1 MAEPEAPTPVKQR
14 RARTPTRLQME
25 ATECGA
31 TALGIVLEYFGTFVP
46 LSTLREECGVSRDGS
61 KASNVMKAARVYG
74 LEARGF
80 RKEPDEVRGME
91 MPVIAHWNF
100 NHFLVVEGF
109 KGDKVFLNDPASG
122 PRTVTAEEFDHSFT
136 GVVLTLRP
144 TAEFKPK
151 GRRPW
156 LLPSLLK
163 RLKGSHGALAFV
175 ALAGFGLVLPGLV
188 VPVFSMVFV
197 DEILV
202 GGKHDWLK
210 SLLIGMALAGILR
223 AALTALQRTYLLKL
237 LMKLGVSMSSTFMW
251 HALRLP
257 VGFYFARSPG
267 DLAGRVHLNDDVAGL
282 LSGRLS
288 AVLLDLLLV
297 VFYAVFMAYLDP
309 ILTLIGFGTVA
320 LHLILL
326 QAAARARTDLS
337 RSVGQHAGKLVGVA
351 SGGLQMIETIKATGS
366 ENEFFGQWA
375 GHQAKLVGAQQALSR
390 REQVILVATTA
401 LSRTNS
407 LLVLSI
413 GALRIMNGHLSI
425 GTLVAF
431 QSLMASF
438 VQPVERLA
446 QAGAALQQLRG
457 NVERLD
463 DVLGHERD
471 GEVVDPVPP
480 PAPTQEAP
488 NAGTEGPESRM
499 PPSDLFRFPAAA
511 WRTATGV
518 SQRLTG
524 ELELS
529 GITFGYLPFSPPLVE
544 DLSLHIAPGQ
554 RIALVGGTGSGKST
568 IAKLVCGLYKPWS
581 GRILFDDALREDL
594 PRAALT
600 SSVAMVDQD
609 IALFEGTVR
618 ENLTMWDDTI
628 PEADVVQAAKD
639 ACIHEDVSRLQGGYD
654 ARVTEGGFNFSGG
667 QRQRLELARALV
679 RQPALIVLD
688 EATSALDTE
697 TERMVDENL
706 RRRGCSCLIV
716 AHRLSTIRDS
726 DEIIVLERG
735 RVVQRGSH
743 EELLR
748 LAGTYREL
756 ITAG

>member
-1 MAEPEAPTPVKQR
+1 MADEAEPKIRQR

-31 TALGIVLEYFGTFVP
+31 TALGILLEYFGSFVP

-61 KASNVMKAARVYG
+61 KASNVIKAARKYH

-80 RKEPDEVRGME
+80 RKEPEEVRQME
-91 MPVIAHWNF
+91 MPVVVHWNF

-109 KGDKVFLNDPASG
+109 SKDNVFLNDPASG

-136 GVVLTLRP
+136 GVVLTMKPTPDFRP
-144 TAEFKPK
+144 SGK
-151 GRRPW
+151 RPW
-156 LLPSLLK
+156 LLPSLFK
-163 RLKGSHGALAFV
+163 RLTGSEGALAFV

-202 GGKHDWLK
+202 GGKQDWLK
-210 SLLIGMALAGILR
+210 PLLIGMAMAAVLR
-223 AALTALQRTYLLKL
+223 ALLTALQRTYLLKL

-267 DLAGRVHLNDDVAGL
+267 DLAGRVHANDDVAAL

-288 AVLLDLLLV
+288 AVLLDMLLV
-297 VFYAVFMAYLDP
+297 VFYAAFMFYLDP
-309 ILTLIGFGTVA
+309 MLTLIGFGTVA
-320 LHLILL
+320 LHVALL
-326 QAAARARTDLS
+326 RFAERFRTDLS
-337 RSVGQHAGKLVGVA
+337 RTVAQHGGKLGGVA

-375 GHQAKLVGAQQALSR
+375 GYQAKLVGAQQELAR
-390 REQVILVATTA
+390 REQVILMATSA

-407 LLVLSI
+407 LLVLAI
-413 GALRIMNGHLSI
+413 GAFRIINGHDSV

-431 QSLMASF
+431 QSLMVSF

-446 QAGAALQQLRG
+446 QAGATVQQLRG
-457 NVERLD
+457 NIERLD

-471 GEVVDPVPP
+471 PLVASVAE
-480 PAPTQEAP
+480 PAPTAAAVSAKNPDEAP
-488 NAGTEGPESRM
+488 ESQM
-499 PPSDLFRFPAAA
+499 PPSDLLGRGAASVGGA
-511 WRTATGV
+511 DMPR
-518 SQRLTG
+518 RLTG
-524 ELELS
+524 ELELK
-529 GITFGYLPFSPPLVE
+529 GLTFGYLPFSPPLVE
-544 DLSLHIAPGQ
+544 DLNLRIAPGQ
-554 RIALVGGTGSGKST
+554 RVALVGGTGSGKST
-568 IAKLVCGLYKPWS
+568 IAKLVCGLYEPWA
-581 GRILFDDALREDL
+581 GEILFDGELRPAL
-594 PRAALT
+594 PRSALT
-600 SSVAMVDQD
+600 TSVAMVDQD

-618 ENLTMWDDTI
+618 DNITLWDETV

-639 ACIHEDVSRLQGGYD
+639 ACIHEDITRLQGGYD
-654 ARVTEGGFNFSGG
+654 AKVTEGGFNFSGG

-679 RQPALIVLD
+679 RQPALVVLD

-697 TERMVDENL
+697 TERQVDENL

-743 EELLR
+743 DELLPQP
-748 LAGTYREL
+748 GTYREL
-756 ITAG
+756 ITSG